1 MTLLKI
7 YNNKMRITRKN
18 VTDLASGLRFSKRH
32 TKDFEAF
39 RNKRLSEFD
48 RAISFKKQKS
58 RRNRYEMDSDIEKDH
73 QNFINDFKLLKE
85 FASSNNI
92 YNDNDYFIVN
102 NFIKSYEEQDLFNDD
117 CSNNLAIEQVKNK
130 IFYNEG
136 FRPGLFS
143 SLNPN
148 GKFYSIIYES
158 LGPPEDNLYLY
169 DTKTFSSNS
178 NDDII
183 TNNSILN
190 LCLQDKNIFD
200 EKIILKPKKM
210 LKVINNSNNL
220 NNMNTTS
227 ENRDDMSKSESKS
240 SKSSSSEE
248 EEDLKEAVFDYENGP
263 NMIITR
269 KSLFIEKQNSFT
281 LYPPPEEEMDHKS
294 FDFFYEMSEKIDN
307 YDLKNRIKLILDMIN
322 YIEPE
327 SQKPIFTNKIKN
339 SILALWKEKYI
350 KQAEMLEIELRKK
363 IIRSNEE
370 KMFINKFN
378 EIKRGLLKK
387 HNTVKQRSTAQTTER
402 SKSGNENVHNN
413 TSSKLKKC
421 TSNSKLI
428 ELRMK
433 EFVKKNI

>member
-1 MTLLKI
+1 
-7 YNNKMRITRKN
+7 MRITRKN
-18 VTDLASGLRFSKRH
+18 VTDFASDLKFNKRH
-32 TKDFEAF
+32 TKDFEVF

-58 RRNRYEMDSDIEKDH
+58 RRNRYEMDSDIERDH
-73 QNFINDFKLLKE
+73 QNFINDSKLLKE

-102 NFIKSYEEQDLFNDD
+102 KFIKTYEEQDLVNDD

-148 GKFYSIIYES
+148 GKYYSIIYE
-158 LGPPEDNLYLY
+158 LMGPPEDNLYLY
-169 DTKTFSSNS
+169 DTQTLSSKS

-200 EKIILKPKKM
+200 EKIILKSKKM
-210 LKVINNSNNL
+210 IKNINNSNNV
-220 NNMNTTS
+220 NTTS
-227 ENRDDMSKSESKS
+227 ENKDDMSKSESKS
-240 SKSSSSEE
+240 SKSSISDEDE
-248 EEDLKEAVFDYENGP
+248 DEDLKEAVFDYVNGP

-269 KSLFIEKQNSFT
+269 KSLFIEKQNSFS

-387 HNTVKQRSTAQTTER
+387 HYTVKQRSTAQTTER
-402 SKSGNENVHNN
+402 SKSGNENAHNN
-413 TSSKLKKC
+413 TTSKLKKC

>member
-1 MTLLKI
+1 MKI
-7 YNNKMRITRKN
+7 TKKN
-18 VTDLASGLRFSKRH
+18 VTDLSTELRFSKTQ
-32 TKDFEAF
+32 TKEFEAY

-48 RAISFKKQKS
+48 KAISFKKQKS
-58 RRNRYEMDSDIEKDH
+58 RRNKYEMDSSIERD
-73 QNFINDFKLLKE
+73 QLNFINDFKLLKE
-85 FASSNNI
+85 LASLNNI
-92 YNDNDYFIVN
+92 YNDNDYFTVN

-148 GKFYSIIYES
+148 GKYYSIIYES
-158 LGPPEDNLYLY
+158 LGPPEDNLYHY
-169 DTKTFSSNS
+169 DTQTFSSKS
-178 NDDII
+178 DDDKI

-200 EKIILKPKKM
+200 ETIILKSRKM
-210 LKVINNSNNL
+210 LKSINNENNL
-220 NNMNTTS
+220 NTINTNS
-227 ENRDDMSKSESKS
+227 ENGDDVSKSESKS
-240 SKSSSSEE
+240 SKSSSLD
-248 EEDLKEAVFDYENGP
+248 EEDLKEAVFDYGNGP

-269 KSLFIEKQNSFT
+269 KSSLLIEKQNSFT
-281 LYPPPEEEMDHKS
+281 LYPRVEEEMDHKS

-339 SILALWKEKYI
+339 SILTLWKEKYI

-363 IIRSNEE
+363 IIKNNEQ
-370 KMFINKFN
+370 KLLINKFN
-378 EIKRGLLKK
+378 EIKRGLFKK
-387 HNTVKQRSTAQTTER
+387 HNTVKQKTTAETTER
-402 SKSGNENVHNN
+402 SKSGKENGHSN
-413 TSSKLKKC
+413 TASKMKKC
-421 TSNSKLI
+421 TSNSNLI

-433 EFVKKNI
+433 EFFKKNI

>member
-1 MTLLKI
+1 
-7 YNNKMRITRKN
+7 MRITKKN
-18 VTDLASGLRFSKRH
+18 VTDSSSEIRFSKRRS
-32 TKDFEAF
+32 KEFEAF

-58 RRNRYEMDSDIEKDH
+58 RRNRYELDSEDVRDQ
-73 QNFINDFKLLKE
+73 QNFINDSNLLKE

-92 YNDNDYFIVN
+92 YNDNDYITVN

-148 GKFYSIIYES
+148 GKFYSIIYEM
-158 LGPPEDNLYLY
+158 LGPPKDNLYLY
-169 DTKTFSSNS
+169 DTQTFSSKS
-178 NDDII
+178 YDGII
-183 TNNSILN
+183 TNNSILD
-190 LCLQDKNIFD
+190 LCLQDKDIFD
-200 EKIILKPKKM
+200 ENIILKSKKM
-210 LKVINNSNNL
+210 IKNINNVNNVNNL
-220 NNMNTTS
+220 NTINTIS
-227 ENRDDMSKSESKS
+227 ENGEEISKSESKS
-240 SKSSSSEE
+240 SKSSSSNE
-248 EEDLKEAVFDYENGP
+248 EEDLKEAVYDIKYGP
-263 NMIITR
+263 NMIITH

-281 LYPPPEEEMDHKS
+281 LYPQAEEELDHKI

-322 YIEPE
+322 YIEQE

-339 SILALWKEKYI
+339 SILTLWKEKYI

-363 IIRSNEE
+363 IIKNNEQ
-370 KMFINKFN
+370 KLLINKFN
-378 EIKRGLLKK
+378 EIKRGLFKK
-387 HNTVKQRSTAQTTER
+387 HNTVKQKTTAETTER
-402 SKSGNENVHNN
+402 SKSGKENGHSN
-413 TSSKLKKC
+413 TASKMKKC
-421 TSNSKLI
+421 TSNSNLI

-433 EFVKKNI
+433 EFFKKNI

>member
-1 MTLLKI
+1 MKS
-7 YNNKMRITRKN
+7 NKKN
-18 VTDLASGLRFSKRH
+18 LMESSSELRFSKRH
-32 TKDFEAF
+32 TKELEIF

-58 RRNRYEMDSDIEKDH
+58 RRNRYEMDSDVERDQ
-73 QNFINDFKLLKE
+73 QNFLNDFKLLKE

-92 YNDNDYFIVN
+92 YNDNDYITVN
-102 NFIKSYEEQDLFNDD
+102 NFIKTYEEQDLFNDD

-136 FRPGLFS
+136 FKPGLFS

-158 LGPPEDNLYLY
+158 LGPPEDNLYPY
-169 DTKTFSSNS
+169 DTETFSSKS
-178 NDDII
+178 NDDLI

-190 LCLQDKNIFD
+190 MCLQDKNIFD
-200 EKIILKPKKM
+200 ETLKIKSKKILKS
-210 LKVINNSNNL
+210 INNINSVNNL
-220 NNMNTTS
+220 NTFS
-227 ENRDDMSKSESKS
+227 ENEDDISKSEYNSF
-240 SKSSSSEE
+240 KSSSSEE
-248 EEDLKEAVFDYENGP
+248 EENLREAVFDYENGP

-269 KSLFIEKQNSFT
+269 KSLLIEKQNSFS
-281 LYPPPEEEMDHKS
+281 LYPQAEEEMDHKS

-327 SQKPIFTNKIKN
+327 TQKPIFTNNIKN

-350 KQAEMLEIELRKK
+350 KQAEILEIELRKK
-363 IIRSNEE
+363 LIKSNQE
-370 KMFINKFN
+370 KMFISKFN

-387 HNTVKQRSTAQTTER
+387 HNTVKQQKSTAQTTER
-402 SKSGNENVHNN
+402 SKSGNENHYNN
-413 TSSKLKKC
+413 TSSKSKKC

-433 EFVKKNI
+433 EFVNKNI

>member
-1 MTLLKI
+1 
-7 YNNKMRITRKN
+7 MRITRKN
-18 VTDLASGLRFSKRH
+18 VTDLSSDLRFSKRH
-32 TKDFEAF
+32 TKAFEVY

-48 RAISFKKQKS
+48 RAISFKKQRS
-58 RRNRYEMDSDIEKDH
+58 RRNRYEMGSEDERDK

-92 YNDNDYFIVN
+92 YNDNDYFTVN
-102 NFIKSYEEQDLFNDD
+102 SFIKSYEEQDLFNDD

-136 FRPGLFS
+136 FKPGLFS

-148 GKFYSIIYES
+148 GKFYSIIYEL
-158 LGPPEDNLYLY
+158 LGPQEDNLYLY
-169 DTKTFSSNS
+169 DTQTFSSNS
-178 NDDII
+178 DDDKI

-200 EKIILKPKKM
+200 ENIILKSKKM
-210 LKVINNSNNL
+210 LKNINSVNNL
-220 NNMNTTS
+220 STININTIS
-227 ENRDDMSKSESKS
+227 EIGEEISKDESKS
-240 SKSSSSEE
+240 SKSSNSDE
-248 EEDLKEAVFDYENGP
+248 EEDLKEAVYDYKSGP

-281 LYPPPEEEMDHKS
+281 LYPPVEEEMDHKS

-327 SQKPIFTNKIKN
+327 SKKPIFTNKIKN

-363 IIRSNEE
+363 IIKSSEE
-370 KMFINKFN
+370 KMLINKFN
-378 EIKRGLLKK
+378 EIKRGLFKK
-387 HNTVKQRSTAQTTER
+387 HNTVKQKSTAQTTER
-402 SKSGNENVHNN
+402 SKSCNETVRV
-413 TSSKLKKC
+413 SASKNKKC
-421 TSNSKLI
+421 TSNSNII

>member
-1 MTLLKI
+1 
-7 YNNKMRITRKN
+7 MRITRKN
-18 VTDLASGLRFSKRH
+18 VTDLSSDLRFSKRH
-32 TKDFEAF
+32 TKEFEAF

-48 RAISFKKQKS
+48 RAISFKKARS
-58 RRNRYEMDSDIEKDH
+58 RRNRYEMDSEDERD
-73 QNFINDFKLLKE
+73 QLNFINDFKLLKE

-92 YNDNDYFIVN
+92 YNDNDYFTVN
-102 NFIKSYEEQDLFNDD
+102 SFIKLYEEQDLFNDD

-136 FRPGLFS
+136 FKPGLFS

-148 GKFYSIIYES
+148 GKFYSIIYEL
-158 LGPPEDNLYLY
+158 LGPQEDNLYLY

-178 NDDII
+178 DDDKI

-200 EKIILKPKKM
+200 ENIILKSKTM
-210 LKVINNSNNL
+210 LKSINNVNNVNNL
-220 NNMNTTS
+220 NTININTIS
-227 ENRDDMSKSESKS
+227 EIGEEISKDESKS
-240 SKSSSSEE
+240 SKSSNSDE
-248 EEDLKEAVFDYENGP
+248 EEDLKEAVYDYMSGP

-281 LYPPPEEEMDHKS
+281 LYPQAEEEMDHKS

-327 SQKPIFTNKIKN
+327 SKKPIFTNKIKN

-363 IIRSNEE
+363 IIKSSEE
-370 KMFINKFN
+370 KMLINKFN

-387 HNTVKQRSTAQTTER
+387 HNTVKQKSTAQTTER
-402 SKSGNENVHNN
+402 SKSGNE
-413 TSSKLKKC
+413 TGRGSASKNKKC

>member
-1 MTLLKI
+1 
-7 YNNKMRITRKN
+7 MRITKKN
-18 VTDLASGLRFSKRH
+18 VTVSSSDLRFSKRK
-32 TKDFEAF
+32 TKEFEAY

-48 RAISFKKQKS
+48 RAISFKYKKS
-58 RRNRYEMDSDIEKDH
+58 RRNKYEMDSEDERE
-73 QNFINDFKLLKE
+73 QLNFINDYKLLKE

-92 YNDNDYFIVN
+92 YNDNDYFTVN

-148 GKFYSIIYES
+148 GKYYSIIYES
-158 LGPPEDNLYLY
+158 LGPPEDNLFSY
-169 DTKTFSSNS
+169 DTKTFSSKS

-183 TNNSILN
+183 SNNSILN

-200 EKIILKPKKM
+200 ETIILKSKKM
-210 LKVINNSNNL
+210 IKSINNTNNV
-220 NNMNTTS
+220 NTIS
-227 ENRDDMSKSESKS
+227 ENGEDMSKSESKS
-240 SKSSSSEE
+240 SKSSSLE
-248 EEDLKEAVFDYENGP
+248 EEDLKEAVFDYECGRF
-263 NMIITR
+263 MIITR
-269 KSLFIEKQNSFT
+269 KLLFIEKQNSFT
-281 LYPPPEEEMDHKS
+281 LYPAVEEEMDHKS
-294 FDFFYEMSEKIDN
+294 YDFFYEMSEKIDN

-350 KQAEMLEIELRKK
+350 KQAEILEIELKKK
-363 IIRSNEE
+363 IIKNNEE
-370 KMFINKFN
+370 KILINKFN

-402 SKSGNENVHNN
+402 SKSGNENAHSN
-413 TSSKLKKC
+413 TTSKKKKF
-421 TSNSKLI
+421 TSNSNLL